1 MRIQLK
7 KALLWAVCTRCL
19 TAGWEEQ
26 AVSSSGGILRSREPV
41 TPFPACFTEIRE
53 LPQLSYGGVLP
64 SLGKGNCHLPGLRG
78 DFFSSEAQHSLIS
91 HFLQSLPCSS
101 SFSLPP
107 SAQLPPGKFPQV
119 LLQRWWDRGG
129 EKQKPPV
136 RVAREAATVPK
147 EPRPG
152 RRFSGRPGSTPS
164 SAQLSALLLLTSVY
178 AGDHQQP
185 HCSSSSAP
193 RTEATETS
201 RAFPGSSGMAH
212 RLLADIMCPGDL
224 QQHGLLFCRVKWHQQ
239 VKSFLQPNTGSF
251 LPTSAHNTGLPMSH
265 QHKPQLLTATSYSC
279 SLTLCFNPS
288 APHHAEVL
296 PKIPARKAKH
306 NL

>member
-1 MRIQLK
+1 MRKERMRIQLK

-26 AVSSSGGILRSREPV
+26 AVSSSGAILRSQEPV

-53 LPQLSYGGVLP
+53 LPQPSYGGVLP
-64 SLGKGNCHLPGLRG
+64 SLGKGNCHFPGLRG

-107 SAQLPPGKFPQV
+107 SAQLPLGKFPQV
-119 LLQRWWDRGG
+119 LLQRRWWDRGG
-129 EKQKPPV
+129 EKKKPPV
-136 RVAREAATVPK
+136 RAAREAATVPK

-152 RRFSGRPGSTPS
+152 RRFSRRPGSTPS

-185 HCSSSSAP
+185 QARGTRTLQLFFCSSHC
-193 RTEATETS
+193 
-201 RAFPGSSGMAH
+201 GH
-212 RLLADIMCPGDL
+212 RDV
-224 QQHGLLFCRVKWHQQ
+224 HGLPRVLRNGSQAACRHHVSWRLATAWP
-239 VKSFLQPNTGSF
+239 SFL
-251 LPTSAHNTGLPMSH
+251 
-265 QHKPQLLTATSYSC
+265 
-279 SLTLCFNPS
+279 
-288 APHHAEVL
+288 
-296 PKIPARKAKH
+296 
-306 NL
+306 